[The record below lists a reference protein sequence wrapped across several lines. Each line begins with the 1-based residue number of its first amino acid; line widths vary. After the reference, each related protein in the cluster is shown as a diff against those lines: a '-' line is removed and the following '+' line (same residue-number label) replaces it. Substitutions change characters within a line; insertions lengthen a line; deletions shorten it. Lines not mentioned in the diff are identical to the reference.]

1 MTTYARTAKLAT
13 YRSVLTH
20 GAVAA
25 GDSHALVLMLM
36 DGALERMSI
45 ARGCIERGE
54 TVRKAKLLHSC
65 VRLVT
70 ELRGS
75 LNLKDGG
82 ELAGNLSN
90 LYDYIVRRLLMAN
103 AGNDQRCL
111 AESLSLLGEIRS
123 AWAAIGPSV
132 RQAAPASPAPSP

>member
-1 MTTYARTAKLAT
+1 MTSYAGSAKLAA

-25 GDSHALVLMLM
+25 SDSHALVLMLM
-36 DGALERMSI
+36 DGAIERMSI
-45 ARGCIERGE
+45 AQGCLERGE
-54 TVRKAKLLHSC
+54 LVRKAKLLHSC

-82 ELAGNLSN
+82 ELASNLSN
-90 LYDYIVRRLLMAN
+90 LYDYIVRRLLVAN
-103 AGNDQRCL
+103 ASNDQRCI

-132 RQAAPASPAPSP
+132 RQAAAASPTPSP